1 MRKPL
6 QFSLLLCL
14 TALLCACLTGCGSKQ
29 TLTVYAD
36 GDYISQSV
44 IDAFTEET
52 GIEVTYVTGSRT
64 PEAEEETLFE
74 DTSTQTAESAI
85 QEALS
90 PVINE
95 EQDPYDDPYSGM
107 TLVEILQ
114 STRDASIAAAEE
126 KAAKRGDTSLGE
138 VEYDPAVYDVILTDG
153 ATLGELIEN
162 DLLLPLDLAQVTNR
176 KNINAEFTGLDY
188 DPDSRYT
195 VTTMWGTLGL
205 LWNTQLVAEQLTTWD
220 DLWDET
226 YAGQIL
232 MPDSLRDT
240 LSVALLSLEKYP
252 NATKESTLN
261 AAFDKLEEQ
270 QSLVAEYSNRDAY
283 ILMQNDRSAL
293 YPCFSGDALSMMS
306 ENGNLAFL
314 IPSDG
319 TCRITFGYAVAAD
332 SQFAEDAMTFINYM
346 CSATNLAKNA
356 VHSKYSLTSDLAK
369 ERLDDYWSTNPVAYP
384 DESILEGTQIL
395 TTFSAENRELVSQRW
410 AQLTGQTADS
420 GTEAENEEGDAST

>member
-1 MRKPL
+1 MSKPL
-6 QFSLLLCL
+6 KLSLLLAL
-14 TALLCACLTGCGSKQ
+14 TALLCACLTGCGEKH
-29 TLTVYAD
+29 TFTVYAD

-44 IDAFTEET
+44 INAFTEET

-90 PVINE
+90 PVSDDE
-95 EQDPYDDPYSGM
+95 RDPYDDPYSGM

-126 KAAKRGDTSLGE
+126 TAAKNGAAIIGE
-138 VEYDPAVYDVILTDG
+138 IEYEAAVYDVILTDG

-162 DLLLPLDLAQVTNR
+162 DLLLPLDLAQVSNR
-176 KNINAEFTGLDY
+176 KNINAEYTGLAY

-195 VTTMWGTLGL
+195 VTTMWGMLGL
-205 LWNTQLVAEQLTTWD
+205 LWNTQLVEEQLTSWD
-220 DLWDET
+220 DLWNEA
-226 YAGQIL
+226 YAGQII

-240 LSVALLSLEKYP
+240 LSVALLSQEKYA
-252 NATKESTLN
+252 NATKETTLN

-270 QSLVAEYSNRDAY
+270 QALVAEYSNRDAF
-283 ILMQNDRSAL
+283 ILMQNDRAAL

-306 ENGNLAFL
+306 ENGSLAFL

-332 SQFAEDAMTFINYM
+332 SQYSEEAMEFINYM

-369 ERLDDYWSTNPVAYP
+369 EKLDDYWSTNPVAYP
-384 DESILEGTQIL
+384 DESILEGTQII
-395 TTFSAENRELVSQRW
+395 TTFSAENRELVNQRW
-410 AQLTGQTADS
+410 AQLMGQTTDS
-420 GTEAENEEGDAST
+420 DEETETEEGDAST

>member
-195 VTTMWGTLGL
+195 VTTMLGTLGL

-261 AAFDKLEEQ
+261 AAFDKLDEQ

>member
-1 MRKPL
+1 MSKPL
-6 QFSLLLCL
+6 RFPLLLGL

-44 IDAFTEET
+44 LDAFTEET

-74 DTSTQTAESAI
+74 DTSTQTAASAV

-90 PVINE
+90 DNGE
-95 EQDPYDDPYSGM
+95 RDPYDDPYSGM

-114 STRDASIAAAEE
+114 STRDASIAEAEE
-126 KAAKRGDTSLGE
+126 KAAKKGDASVGE
-138 VEYDPAVYDVILTDG
+138 IEYDPAVYDVILTDG

-162 DLLLPLDLAQVTNR
+162 DLLLPLDLSQVTNR
-176 KNINAEFTGLDY
+176 KNINAEYTGLDY
-188 DPDSRYT
+188 DPDARYT
-195 VTTMWGTLGL
+195 VTTMWGMLGV
-205 LWNTQLVAEQLTTWD
+205 LWNTQLVEEQLTSWD
-220 DLWDET
+220 DLWNEA
-226 YAGQIL
+226 YAGQII
-232 MPDSLRDT
+232 MPDSLRDC

-270 QSLVAEYSNRDAY
+270 QALVADYSNRDAFF
-283 ILMQNDRSAL
+283 LMQNNRAAL

-306 ENGNLAFL
+306 ENANLAFL
-314 IPSDG
+314 IPSGG
-319 TCRITFGYAVAAD
+319 TCRITFGYAVAAA
-332 SQFAEDAMTFINYM
+332 SQYSEDAMTFINYM

-356 VHSKYSLTSDLAK
+356 VYSKYSLTSDLAIEK
-369 ERLDDYWSTNPVAYP
+369 LDDYWSSNPVAYP
-384 DESILEGTQIL
+384 DESILTGTQII
-395 TTFSAENRELVSQRW
+395 TTFSAENRALVNARW
-410 AQLTGQTADS
+410 AQLTGQTTDNDTD
-420 GTEAENEEGDAST
+420 TETEEGDTST

>member
-126 KAAKRGDTSLGE
+126 KAAKRGDASLGE

-369 ERLDDYWSTNPVAYP
+369 ERLDGYWSTNPVAYP

>member
-90 PVINE
+90 PVSNE

-188 DPDSRYT
+188 DPNSRYT

-283 ILMQNDRSAL
+283 ILMQNDRAAL

-384 DESILEGTQIL
+384 DESILEDTQIL

-420 GTEAENEEGDAST
+420 GAEAESEEGDAST

>member
-14 TALLCACLTGCGSKQ
+14 TALLCACLTGCGSRQ

-90 PVINE
+90 PVSNE

-126 KAAKRGDTSLGE
+126 KAAKKGDTSLGE

-176 KNINAEFTGLDY
+176 KNINAEYTGLDY

-283 ILMQNDRSAL
+283 ILMQNDRAAL

-306 ENGNLAFL
+306 ENGKLAFL

-420 GTEAENEEGDAST
+420 GTEAESEEGDAST